1 MKAVIVGCGRVG
13 AGLADELDRAGW
25 QVLIMDLTSDAFE
38 RLPAGFG
45 GTALRGDG
53 TDEDVLRRAGAED
66 ADLFLALTEGDN
78 RNVMAAQ
85 LGVQVLGAQQ
95 TIAKINDPVRAE
107 AYAHLGIATVCR
119 TNLMTA
125 AVLGHIGQAVPEQPG
140 IHAPAPSQQDPS
152 GSGPATVPAASVDG
166 TLTGRPPAPA
176 ASDEAPGEA
185 APGEAAPG
193 GGAKAGDSPATE
205 A

>member
-25 QVLIMDLTSDAFE
+25 QVLIIDRLTAAFD
-38 RLPAGFG
+38 RLPPTFRGLAV
-45 GTALRGDG
+45 RGDG
-53 TDEDVLRRAGAED
+53 TDEDTLRRAGAEG

-85 LGVQVLGAQQ
+85 LGLESLGARQVV
-95 TIAKINDPVRAE
+95 AKINDPVRAE
-107 AYAHLGIATVCR
+107 AYAHLGIAALCR

-125 AVLGHIGQAVPEQPG
+125 SVLGFLGQAVPERPG
-140 IHAPAPSQQDPS
+140 IY
-152 GSGPATVPAASVDG
+152 
-166 TLTGRPPAPA
+166 PPAPHVH
-176 ASDEAPGEA
+176 DEVPSGA
-185 APGEAAPG
+185 
-193 GGAKAGDSPATE
+193 GAKAVE